1 MGQMKLLKKEL
12 NKNIKNSKKCL
23 KVKMISDL
31 KVWKAITELI
41 IIIRHTN

>member
-1 MGQMKLLKKEL
+1 MKLLKKEL

-31 KVWKAITELI
+31 KV
-41 IIIRHTN
+41 